1 MQCREYERVQPI
13 SWVLGVIRQ
22 ILHAIQHHTQPVY
35 NKLSYRTD
43 RIDESSLYLIQI
55 AIGLEP
61 DLMGIAHVFSRM
73 PYSNPVYI
81 RRDLKNAVAAG
92 WLEPIRDGVYQ
103 ASSKGHLFFHQIRRE
118 VERVYRDLNPMP
130 VSQLERLNGLLQ
142 KVVGAICENKYL
154 SYKPSFDLD
163 MRLGKEDGPVMQ
175 QICCNLSHLIGYRDD
190 AYLNAWMDQ
199 DINSYVWEAFS
210 YIYRGKAQT
219 ASEIA
224 ETLEKHRNYDV
235 ETYESALRE
244 LDERGWIT
252 QMGGKFEPTNHGIT
266 ILAKVARLMNKNY
279 FEPWMVLNENELK
292 ILRELLESL
301 ADSLQVR
308 KPKYGMGYASI
319 NRTLGW
325 GSISWARDKIR

>member
-1 MQCREYERVQPI
+1 MRCMEYERVQPV
-13 SWVLGVIRQ
+13 SWVLDVIRQ
-22 ILHAIQHHTQPVY
+22 ILHSIQHHTQSVY
-35 NKLSYRTD
+35 NRLSNRTE

-61 DLMGIAHVFSRM
+61 DPMGIAHVFSRM
-73 PYSNPVYI
+73 PYSNPEYI

-92 WLEPIRDGVYQ
+92 WLETIREGVYQ
-103 ASSKGHLFFHQIRRE
+103 TSSKGQLFFQQICKE

-130 VSQLERLNGLLQ
+130 LPQLERLNGLLRE
-142 KVVGAICENKYL
+142 VVGAIYENRYL
-154 SYKPSFDLD
+154 SYQPSFDLD
-163 MRLGKEDGPVMQ
+163 MRLGKEDGPVLQ
-175 QICCNLSHLIGYRDD
+175 RICCNLSNLMAYRDD
-190 AYLNAWMDQ
+190 AYVNAWMEQ

-224 ETLEKHRNYDV
+224 ETLEIHRNYDV

-244 LDERGWIT
+244 LEERGWIT
-252 QMGGKFEPTNHGIT
+252 QTGGKFEPTDQGIRV
-266 ILAKVARLMNKNY
+266 LAKVARLMNKKY

-292 ILRELLESL
+292 TLRDLLESL
-301 ADSLQVR
+301 ADSLR
-308 KPKYGMGYASI
+308 IRRPKYGVGYASI

-325 GSISWARDKIR
+325 GSIRWARDKIR